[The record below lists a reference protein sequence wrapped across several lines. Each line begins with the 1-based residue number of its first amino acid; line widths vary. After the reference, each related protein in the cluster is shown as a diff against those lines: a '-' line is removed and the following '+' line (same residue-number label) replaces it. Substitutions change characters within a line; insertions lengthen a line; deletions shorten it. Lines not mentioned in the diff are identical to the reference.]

1 MVSGSWTEKWGIPW
15 LKGLFLSPSPKELQ
29 NRLFFLHK
37 LLQNLPHKWT
47 NAASLENP
55 IVCGWD
61 YHMLTLVEEISLTS
75 SGYNLLT
82 KLPAID
88 NMLLYFVSCGKQVNT
103 AHPPPPL
110 PKKYTKTLT
119 PVKFLR
125 FCFIVFL
132 NQIPHSLVWC
142 DFSSFICFFFSF
154 FFHRPLIVIGGKPL
168 PGAPST
174 SNPTPARCA

>member
-15 LKGLFLSPSPKELQ
+15 LKGFFLSPTPKELQ
-29 NRLFFLHK
+29 NIHFFLHK

-47 NAASLENP
+47 NAASLENQ

-82 KLPAID
+82 KLSAID

-103 AHPPPPL
+103 AHPTTPPQEV
-110 PKKYTKTLT
+110 YED
-119 PVKFLR
+119 
-125 FCFIVFL
+125 L
-132 NQIPHSLVWC
+132 NPCQIS
-142 DFSSFICFFFSF
+142 
-154 FFHRPLIVIGGKPL
+154 
-168 PGAPST
+168 
-174 SNPTPARCA
+174 

>member
-29 NRLFFLHK
+29 NILFFLHK

-103 AHPPPPL
+103 AHPPPL

-174 SNPTPARCA
+174 SNPTPARYA